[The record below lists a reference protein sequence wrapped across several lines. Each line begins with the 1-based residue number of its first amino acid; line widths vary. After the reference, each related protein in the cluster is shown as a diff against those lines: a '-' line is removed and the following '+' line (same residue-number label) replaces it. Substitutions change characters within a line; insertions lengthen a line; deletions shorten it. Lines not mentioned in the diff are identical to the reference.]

1 MGERGMDYL
10 LAGKGRRELEGL
22 AKGRSLYAFDFD
34 GTLAKIV
41 SNPDAARLGRSVRFW
56 LETLAKRAPT
66 AVISGRSLSDLRS
79 RIGTSVPYLIGNHG
93 SEGPHVVQE
102 DMRHIRETCHR
113 WAQLITDRF
122 QAELDQSGVF
132 IETKSYS
139 FSFHYRTV
147 EQRDKARTLIS
158 RIVTELS
165 PPPRIVPGKS
175 VVNVM
180 PTTARHKGTAL
191 QECMRQLGCATALYV
206 GDDAT
211 DEDVFALRDPRV
223 LTVRIGKK
231 NASSARFFLTRQSEI
246 AQVLRLIV
254 EMAG

>member
-1 MGERGMDYL
+1 MHYL
-10 LAGKGRRELEGL
+10 LGEKGRRELEDL
-22 AKGRSLYAFDFD
+22 AKGRSLYSFDFD

-41 SNPDAARLGRSVRFW
+41 SDPDAARLGRSTRFW
-56 LETLAKRAPT
+56 IETLAKRAPT
-66 AVISGRSLSDLRS
+66 AIISGRSLSDLQS

-102 DMRHIRETCHR
+102 DMQRVRETCDG
-113 WAQLITDRF
+113 WLQLITDRF
-122 QAELDQSGVF
+122 QAELNRSGIV

-147 EQRDKARTLIS
+147 EHRGKARTLIS
-158 RIVTELS
+158 RIVSELS

-180 PTTARHKGTAL
+180 PATAWHKGTAL

-211 DEDVFALRDPRV
+211 DEDVFALSDSRV

-231 NASSARFFLTRQSEI
+231 NTSAARFFLRRQSEI
-246 AQVLRLIV
+246 TQVLRLLV
-254 EMAG
+254 RMAD

>member
-1 MGERGMDYL
+1 MEYL
-10 LAGKGRRELEGL
+10 LAKKGREELETL
-22 AKGRSLYAFDFD
+22 SKRRSLYAFDFD
-34 GTLAKIV
+34 GTLAKIS
-41 SNPDAARLGRSVRFW
+41 SNPDGAQLGRSVQFW
-56 LETLAKRAPT
+56 LEALAKRAPI
-66 AVISGRSLSDLRS
+66 AVISGRSVDDLRS

-93 SEGPHVVQE
+93 SEGSHVMQE
-102 DMRHIRETCHR
+102 DIQHIRETCHR
-113 WAQLITDRF
+113 WLHLMTDRF
-122 QAELDQSGVF
+122 QAELAQSGIA
-132 IETKSYS
+132 IEQKSYS
-139 FSFHYRTV
+139 FSFHYRGV

-158 RIVTELS
+158 RIVSELS
-165 PPPRIVPGKS
+165 PPPKIVPGKS

-180 PTTARHKGTAL
+180 PATAWHKGTAL
-191 QECMRQLGCATALYV
+191 QACMRQLGCTAALYV

-231 NASSARFFLTRQSEI
+231 NVSSARFFLKRQSEI